1 MWKRG
6 SKIYNRL
13 FPLRQAPSLF
23 MVLIV
28 WKQIHNNPQIISLL
42 ISILSRN
49 PFLKLILN
57 SSFTVCFFSL
67 KYKNN
72 KLIWSNIY
80 IYIYIYIYLKYKNK
94 HDFKPDSLG
103 IRVANGCIDNM
114 SRTRLKIV
122 EAPNGRVKPYHK
134 LRCFFFCI
142 KFYSS
147 RRRCLPPAINLFDF
161 STLLF

>member
-57 SSFTVCFFSL
+57 SSFTVCFF
-67 KYKNN
+67 
-72 KLIWSNIY
+72 
-80 IYIYIYIYLKYKNK
+80 
-94 HDFKPDSLG
+94 
-103 IRVANGCIDNM
+103 
-114 SRTRLKIV
+114 
-122 EAPNGRVKPYHK
+122 
-134 LRCFFFCI
+134 FFEVQ
-142 KFYSS
+142 KK
-147 RRRCLPPAINLFDF
+147 
-161 STLLF
+161 